1 MQSEILIFNY
11 FLRSLTY
18 DKKNNMINTTMFK
31 KIKNIMIAEKHA
43 FFLWR
48 NSLFPN
54 ASEKQ
59 RKKNQQ
65 SFLLLINY
73 TEV

>member
-1 MQSEILIFNY
+1 
-11 FLRSLTY
+11 
-18 DKKNNMINTTMFK
+18 MINTTMFK
-31 KIKNIMIAEKHA
+31 KIKNITIAEKHA

-65 SFLLLINY
+65 SFLFLINY